1 MTWTCDAY
9 KRVVPYHV
17 LDDAFIAAHT
27 LQSMLYVSDFLAFML
42 VGFLAQLVDGA
53 LGMGFGVISS
63 SILLAQGVPPALASA
78 SVNAAKLPTTG
89 TAALSHAY
97 HRNISWNIARKLCLF
112 GSAGGI
118 IGALLLT
125 SLKGAVLAY
134 LVNTYLAFIGVLIVY
149 RGFMN
154 YAPRFIPGE
163 RARTIG
169 LVGGLIEGIGGSWGP
184 IVTTGLLGSG
194 TEPRYSIGSSNF
206 SEFVVSIAVFSAFFV
221 AFAVGHW
228 RGGSDWHTVAL
239 PVAGLVV
246 GGLPAAAF
254 GGYLSKRAPRQ
265 PLTLA
270 VGCLALGIAVYRA
283 FFG

>member
-1 MTWTCDAY
+1 
-9 KRVVPYHV
+9 
-17 LDDAFIAAHT
+17 L
-27 LQSMLYVSDFLAFML
+27 SDFLPFML

-125 SLKGAVLAY
+125 SLKGAMLAY

-154 YAPRFIPGE
+154 YAPRLIPGE

-206 SEFVVSIAVFSAFFV
+206 SEFVVSIAVFSAFLV

-239 PVAGLVV
+239 PVTGLVV

-265 PLTLA
+265 PLTVA

-283 FFG
+283 LFS